1 MDVIKAIKEAPSIE
15 EARIILSNTDLE
27 RIAKK
32 LNIFY
37 PTNISKASL
46 SSIIIHICRKYE

>member
-1 MDVIKAIKEAPSIE
+1 MDVIKAVKTAPSME
-15 EARIILSNTDLE
+15 VAKSILSSVDLE

-37 PTNISKASL
+37 PANISKSSL
-46 SSIIIHICRKYE
+46 SNIIIHTCRK

>member
-1 MDVIKAIKEAPSIE
+1 MNVIKAIKTAPTME
-15 EARIILSNTDLE
+15 VAKAILSNTDLE

-37 PTNISKASL
+37 PAGMSRIAL
-46 SSIIIHICRKYE
+46 SNIIIHTCRK

>member
-1 MDVIKAIKEAPSIE
+1 MNVIKAIKTAPTME
-15 EARIILSNTDLE
+15 VAKAILSNADLE

-37 PTNISKASL
+37 PADISKSAL
-46 SSIIIHICRKYE
+46 SSIIIHTCRK

>member
-1 MDVIKAIKEAPSIE
+1 MNVIKAIKTAPSME
-15 EARIILSNTDLE
+15 VAKSILSTADLE

-37 PTNISKASL
+37 PANISKSAL
-46 SSIIIHICRKYE
+46 SNIIVHTCRK